1 MKKNYLFYGVLAA
14 TVTFVTAC
22 GSNATTETET
32 QPAAEASTT
41 EASAD
46 DTAVNTDNELTQAPE
61 KIDIEG
67 LKTTSLLDVDVD
79 SLVKLGDYKGI
90 TVEAKKKEVTDQDV
104 EDALNSTY
112 SANPEMLEV
121 TDRAIE
127 EGDTAN
133 IDYEGKYADTKEA
146 FQGGTAQGY
155 DLAIGSGQFI
165 DGFEDGLV
173 GVKTGETVDLNL
185 KFPEDY
191 GSADLAGKDVIFT
204 VTVNSIK
211 TPAEEPSDEWA
222 KSLGVEGVTNLEE
235 LKAHM
240 KEDLENEAQ
249 ESYNDEVRNAAV
261 EVVVGNATVEE
272 LPEELYNRYFVMIY
286 KSVESYV
293 QQLQA
298 AYGVQVSVEEYIQNI
313 MQSNGLSGEPKDYLS
328 DIANQQGKRCLVL
341 QAIANKEN
349 IEITEDIIDEY
360 VQKDYDTYFYQG
372 YETIDAY
379 KESFDSEDYREQIM
393 ADKVADFIVENAKIV
408 EP

>member
-32 QPAAEASTT
+32 QPATEASTAEAST
-41 EASAD
+41 E
-46 DTAVNTDNELTQAPE
+46 DTAVNTDNELTEEPE
-61 KIDIEG
+61 KISIDG

-90 TVEAKKKEVTDQDV
+90 TVEAKKKEVTDKDV
-104 EDALNSTY
+104 EDALNNTY
-112 SANPEMLEV
+112 SANPEMIEV
-121 TDRAIE
+121 TDRAVE
-127 EGDTAN
+127 KGDTAN

-155 DLAIGSGQFI
+155 DLSIGSGQFI

-173 GVKTGETVDLNL
+173 GVKIGETVDLNL
-185 KFPEDY
+185 KFPENY
-191 GSADLAGKDVIFT
+191 GSTDLAGKDVIFT

-211 TPAEEPSDEWA
+211 TPAKEPSDEWA

-286 KSVESYV
+286 NSVESYV

-313 MQSNGLSGEPKDYLS
+313 MQSNGLTGQPKDYLS

-341 QAIANKEN
+341 QAVANKEN
-349 IEITEDIIDEY
+349 IEITDDVIDEY

-379 KESFDSEDYREQIM
+379 KETFDPEDYREQIM
-393 ADKVADFIVENAKIV
+393 ADKVADFVVENAEIV

>member
-1 MKKNYLFYGVLAA
+1 MKKNYLFYGVLVA

-22 GSNATTETET
+22 GSNATTETDS
-32 QPAAEASTT
+32 QPVAGAST
-41 EASAD
+41 EASAE
-46 DTAVNTDNELTQAPE
+46 DTAVNTDNELTPELE

-67 LKTTSLLDVDVD
+67 LETKSLLDVDVD
-79 SLVKLGDYKGI
+79 SLVKLGDYKDI
-90 TVEAKKKEVTDQDV
+90 TVEAKKTEVTDQDV

-185 KFPEDY
+185 QLPENY

-211 TPAEEPSDEWA
+211 APAQEPSYDWA
-222 KSLGVEGVTNLEE
+222 KGLGIDGVTNLEE

-240 KEDLENEAQ
+240 KEDLENEAE
-249 ESYNDEVRNAAV
+249 ESYND
-261 EVVVGNATVEE
+261 
-272 LPEELYNRYFVMIY
+272 
-286 KSVESYV
+286 
-293 QQLQA
+293 
-298 AYGVQVSVEEYIQNI
+298 
-313 MQSNGLSGEPKDYLS
+313 
-328 DIANQQGKRCLVL
+328 
-341 QAIANKEN
+341 
-349 IEITEDIIDEY
+349 
-360 VQKDYDTYFYQG
+360 
-372 YETIDAY
+372 
-379 KESFDSEDYREQIM
+379 
-393 ADKVADFIVENAKIV
+393 
-408 EP
+408 

>member
-32 QPAAEASTT
+32 QPKAEAST

-46 DTAVNTDNELTQAPE
+46 DTAVNTDNEATEAPE
-61 KIDIEG
+61 KINIEG
-67 LKTTSLLDVDVD
+67 LKTTSLVEVDVD
-79 SLVKLGDYKGI
+79 SLVKLGDYNGI
-90 TVEAKKKEVTDQDV
+90 TVEAKKQEVTDKDV

-127 EGDTAN
+127 KGDTAN

-165 DGFEDGLV
+165 DGFEDGLI
-173 GVKTGETVDLNL
+173 GVKKGETVDLNL
-185 KFPEDY
+185 KFPENY

-222 KSLGVEGVTNLEE
+222 KNLGVEGVTNLEQ

-240 KEDLENEAQ
+240 KEDLENEAE

-261 EVVVGNATVEE
+261 EIVVDNATVEE

-293 QQLQA
+293 GQLQA
-298 AYGVQVSVEEYIQNI
+298 AYGVQVSVEEYVQNI

-349 IEITEDIIDEY
+349 IEITEDVIDEY

-372 YETIDAY
+372 YETVDAY
-379 KESFDSEDYREQIM
+379 KETFDSEDYREQIM
-393 ADKVADFIVENAKIV
+393 ADKVADFIVENAEIV
-408 EP
+408 EPQ

>member
-22 GSNATTETET
+22 GSNATTETDS
-32 QPAAEASTT
+32 QPVAGAST
-41 EASAD
+41 EASAE
-46 DTAVNTDNELTQAPE
+46 DTAVNTDNELTPELE

-67 LKTTSLLDVDVD
+67 LETKSLFDVDVD

-90 TVEAKKKEVTDQDV
+90 TVEAKKTEVTDQDV

-165 DGFEDGLV
+165 DGFEDGLI
-173 GVKTGETVDLNL
+173 GVKKGETVDLSL
-185 KFPEDY
+185 TFPENY

-240 KEDLENEAQ
+240 KEDLKNEAQ
-249 ESYNDEVRNAAV
+249 ASYDDEVRNAAV
-261 EVVVGNATVEE
+261 EIVVGNATVEE

-286 KSVESYV
+286 KSVESYI
-293 QQLQA
+293 QQLQT
-298 AYGVQVSVEEYIQNI
+298 AYGVQVSVEEYVQNI
-313 MQSNGLSGEPKDYLS
+313 MQSNGLSGEPRDYLS
-328 DIANQQGKRCLVL
+328 DIADQQSKRCLVL
-341 QAIANKEN
+341 QAIANKEG
-349 IEITEDIIDEY
+349 IEITDDVINEY
-360 VQKDYDTYFYQG
+360 VQKDYDTYFYQA
-372 YETIDAY
+372 YESIDAY
-379 KESFDSEDYREQIM
+379 KETFDPEDYREQIM
-393 ADKVADFIVENAKIV
+393 ADKVADFIVENAQVV
-408 EP
+408 EPQ